1 MTGPATLQN
10 GMPPMCWSR
19 ALKCDS
25 QKPVLKAAPWQR
37 QWKLRMPTRYTAKIM
52 WKKKNCQKRWKGP
65 GEEKKKKEP
74 LSAERSATFASAR
87 LESPGAATY
96 KSGSKTTITIANR
109 RKKDHQTVSP
119 SVQQARLM
127 FFVSYYT
134 SYVSYA
140 VKISPCLD
148 RKSVV

>member
-1 MTGPATLQN
+1 MKTKNANSLH
-10 GMPPMCWSR
+10 
-19 ALKCDS
+19 S
-25 QKPVLKAAPWQR
+25 QDYV
-37 QWKLRMPTRYTAKIM
+37 
-52 WKKKNCQKRWKGP
+52 KKKKTVKKG
-65 GEEKKKKEP
+65 GKVLEKKKKKEP

-96 KSGSKTTITIANR
+96 KSGSKATITIANR

-134 SYVSYA
+134 SPVSYA
-140 VKISPCLD
+140 VKISPCFREPLWTSYSQLSPT
-148 RKSVV
+148 RN